1 MVPFYTKFYQNS
13 VKPSRA
19 ILFTDRMINMQ
30 MLLKTQSQQGVSKRI
45 IQFQEAIFFKV
56 MDIEACVYLVHKSSV
71 QASRVYLFLYG
82 LGFCSG

>member
-56 MDIEACVYLVHKSSV
+56 MDIEACVYFKMSTRALC
-71 QASRVYLFLYG
+71 RLYLFLYG